1 MARRNFFTPCSNLLG
16 VLYRWSCRR
25 LRRVFVDHVTAVVA
39 AAAVVSDAYDV
50 NGGGDGGGYDSGH
63 SPARGPGGYD
73 SRRCPARGGRGRL

>member
-1 MARRNFFTPCSNLLG
+1 
-16 VLYRWSCRR
+16 
-25 LRRVFVDHVTAVVA
+25 VTAVVA